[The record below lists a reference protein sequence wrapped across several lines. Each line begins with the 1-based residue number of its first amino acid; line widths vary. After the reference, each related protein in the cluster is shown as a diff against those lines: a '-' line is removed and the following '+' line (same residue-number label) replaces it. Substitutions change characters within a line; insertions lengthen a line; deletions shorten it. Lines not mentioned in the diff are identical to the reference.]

1 MNLHSRP
8 APQVSPPSPQS
19 PQLPAA
25 ANAGHLE
32 SAGAVSQLEENL
44 QPVPESGRTK
54 KVSGQFWI
62 WAGANLAPIN
72 WVLGALG
79 IHLGLGFRDTVIV
92 LVAGNLIGMALFGF
106 FVLLGQRTGATGM
119 VLGRAAFG
127 RTGNYLPAMTQAV
140 LGIGWCAVN
149 TWIVLDLVM
158 ALFGTLGWVDPDA
171 PNHLAKILVA
181 GAIMGVQVL
190 IAYFGYK
197 AIAAFERWTVPPTIL
212 VLVAMSAVAWFGMDI
227 DWGYQGPAGDILTGT
242 ERITAMSAVMTAIGI
257 GWGIT
262 WFTYAADYSRFVSRE
277 VKPRRLYLVSVLGQF
292 IPVVWLGILGAS
304 LATKSG
310 SVDPGKLI
318 VDNYGAL
325 AIPVL
330 FMVLHGP
337 VATNILNIYTF
348 TVSAQACDIK
358 TPRRT
363 LNYLVGVLAFIV
375 VIFFIFQ
382 TDFAAVIDAWLIGLV
397 AWIASWGAIMLVHY
411 YYLERRRPLGT
422 DRLFDPAGGTKV
434 PAINWAGM
442 IALASGLVA
451 TWLFMYGLLPA
462 TQGPIARAMG
472 GLDLSWLAG
481 GLTAATVYAVLGSR
495 VHNRLADIKAS
506 AGHHRKQAA
515 RQP

>member
-1 MNLHSRP
+1 MNLQSRP
-8 APQVSPPSPQS
+8 EFPAPPL
-19 PQLPAA
+19 LPAA
-25 ANAGHLE
+25 ADSGRPETPGTVSELE
-32 SAGAVSQLEENL
+32 QNL
-44 QPVPESGRTK
+44 QPIPESLRTK

-79 IHLGLGFRDTVIV
+79 IHLGLGFSDTVIV
-92 LVAGNLIGMALFGF
+92 LVAGNLIGMTLFGF

-158 ALFGTLGWVDPDA
+158 ALFGSMGWVDPEA
-171 PNHLAKILVA
+171 PNYAAKILVA
-181 GAIMGVQVL
+181 AAIMGLQVL

-212 VLVAMSAVAWFGMDI
+212 VLIAMSAVAWFGMDI
-227 DWGYQGPAGDILTGT
+227 DWGYQGPAGAVLTGM

-310 SVDPGKLI
+310 SIDPGQLI

-348 TVSAQACDIK
+348 TVSTQACDVR

-363 LNYLVGVLAFIV
+363 LNLVVGVLALIV

-382 TDFAAVIDAWLIGLV
+382 TDFAAIIDAWLIGLV
-397 AWIASWGAIMLVHY
+397 AWIASWGAIMLVHF

-422 DRLFDPAGGTKV
+422 ERLFDPAGSTKV

-462 TQGPIARAMG
+462 TQGPVAKAMG

-481 GLTAATVYAVLGSR
+481 GLTSATVYAVLGSR
-495 VHNRLADIKAS
+495 VHNRLAAAQVVADDNA
-506 AGHHRKQAA
+506 KQAA
-515 RQP
+515 LRA